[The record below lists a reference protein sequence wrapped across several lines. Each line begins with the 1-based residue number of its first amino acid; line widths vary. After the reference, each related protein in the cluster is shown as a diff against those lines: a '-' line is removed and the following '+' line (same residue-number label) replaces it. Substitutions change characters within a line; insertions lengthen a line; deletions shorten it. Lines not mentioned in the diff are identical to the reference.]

1 MSSRESES
9 LRIPIEIKT
18 EDMAELQQL
27 LQQITEAENDLSRIK
42 STGITKGA
50 QNQTF
55 AGQARG
61 AGGMKSTTEGAGGI
75 FESRMME
82 GNAMPMN
89 LRDRSGKQAHT
100 RENAFNALQDQV
112 KDMEERQGEQ
122 VAGMFDQAFG
132 LAGGYAPFM
141 AMNKFAAPF
150 QQKVMPKI
158 KQRMANAG
166 MGVASAAAG
175 TGVTAKVAGAAI
187 RGTGALAGIAAK
199 AAGSGPIGLVVAA
212 VVTGIIASKAFID
225 WMYGPGGWRDVRF
238 RRVIQNELDPFIE
251 RREKQMTNVGLR
263 TVRVTSIAAV
273 RGTSQVHS
281 TQDMVKRGLPI
292 YNGEFEAFSKGLF
305 I

>member
-1 MSSRESES
+1 
-9 LRIPIEIKT
+9 
-18 EDMAELQQL
+18 
-27 LQQITEAENDLSRIK
+27 
-42 STGITKGA
+42 
-50 QNQTF
+50 
-55 AGQARG
+55 
-61 AGGMKSTTEGAGGI
+61 
-75 FESRMME
+75 
-82 GNAMPMN
+82 
-89 LRDRSGKQAHT
+89 
-100 RENAFNALQDQV
+100 
-112 KDMEERQGEQ
+112 
-122 VAGMFDQAFG
+122 
-132 LAGGYAPFM
+132 
-141 AMNKFAAPF
+141 
-150 QQKVMPKI
+150 
-158 KQRMANAG
+158 MANAG